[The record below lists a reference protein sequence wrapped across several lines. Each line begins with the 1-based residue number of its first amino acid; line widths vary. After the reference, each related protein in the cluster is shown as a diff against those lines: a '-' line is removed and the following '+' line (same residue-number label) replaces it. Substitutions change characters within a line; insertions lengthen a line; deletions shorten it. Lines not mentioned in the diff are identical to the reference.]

1 MYFAGGYFFTLKGG
15 ENYVKVKF
23 FAVLAILGLLVFSG
37 AAYSAQTEDALSS
50 RPDDAVYIV
59 LRLEDT
65 ARFLQWLFSKDN
77 LNLFMPLIM
86 KGQSQA
92 DVMVIAETINA
103 FVSVSPL
110 RSAAVV
116 VGVTRKD
123 VKSPFLQAAFKV
135 SPELSDTVK
144 KVADGTA
151 NASDIARLLI
161 GDKMAAAFAETMI
174 KVSADKGNILRVN
187 NEVFMTARD
196 DVVLVGASINDV
208 RLALRALNEE
218 DSRLFTKITRK
229 FTDEDFAL
237 LHVDYETAAD
247 LDDKGEID
255 DLDARK
261 YFAKPLNVEFA
272 FKRFTDKF
280 RISTNLNLREALA
293 KKYADKLQ
301 KQAETWKAV
310 KGGNI
315 DLANVG
321 GSASPIAAMGTYINF
336 ESIKDDELWKPAIK
350 SLLRN
355 MRVRFKVSEEETA
368 ALLTGPF
375 SAVVNDTVTYE
386 GFKIPALYV
395 SQTGKKGAAAKV
407 FERFTNS
414 QHFAKVQEGVLQ
426 LDSSISPISCLA
438 ANKGEVLCVDFAE
451 LDSLAAKPELKPAL
465 SELLEH
471 ESIASMWF
479 DFAGVQA
486 WINDEENGVFAT
498 VAPFATFMGYGK
510 YVQAARD
517 ILGAELSVP
526 SVSIWGPEPETIYTE
541 FALKDIDVNNGLF
554 ARIIKVYNDFTAKPA
569 AKSAPKSEDT
579 KPAE

>member
-1 MYFAGGYFFTLKGG
+1 M
-15 ENYVKVKF
+15 KVKF
-23 FAVLAILGLLVFSG
+23 FAVLAILGLLVFTG

-50 RPDDAVYIV
+50 RPDDSVYMV

-92 DVMVIAETINA
+92 DVMVMAETINA

-116 VGVTRKD
+116 LGVTRKD

-135 SPELSDTVK
+135 SPELSDIVK
-144 KVADGTA
+144 KVADGSA

-174 KVSADKGNILRVN
+174 KVERDKGNILRVN
-187 NEVFMTARD
+187 NELFMTARD
-196 DVVLVGASINDV
+196 DVVLVGTSMNDV
-208 RLALRALNEE
+208 RLALRALNEA
-218 DSRLFTKITRK
+218 DSRLFTKIARK
-229 FTDEDFAL
+229 FSDEDFAL

-280 RISTNLNLREALA
+280 RISTSLNLSEALT

-301 KQAETWKAV
+301 KQAKIWKAV

-321 GSASPIAAMGTYINF
+321 GSTSPLVAMGTYIDF
-336 ESIKDDELWKPAIK
+336 EALKEQDAWKPAVK

-395 SQTGKKGAAAKV
+395 SQTGKPGAAAKV

-414 QHFAKVQEGVLQ
+414 QHFAKVHDGVLQ

-438 ANKGEVLCVDFAE
+438 SNKGETLCVDFAE
-451 LDSLAAKPELKPAL
+451 LSSLAAKPEMKPAL
-465 SELLEH
+465 SELLER

-517 ILGAELSVP
+517 ILSAELSVP
-526 SVSIWGPEPETIYTE
+526 SVSIWGTEPETIYTE
-541 FALKDIDVNNGLF
+541 FAVKDIDVNNGLF
-554 ARIIKVYNDFTAKPA
+554 ARIIKVYNDFTGKP
-569 AKSAPKSEDT
+569 APKSEDT